1 MRILDRYIGRTVIAS
16 SLTMLLVLVGIFAF
30 FQFLDELENIGQG
43 RYGIPQVIE
52 YVALS
57 MPYLAYQLFP
67 MAALVGALLGLGVLV
82 NHSEIPPTRAAGIS
96 LPRIVT
102 AALKAS
108 LLLML
113 LAVIIGEFIAP
124 VTEEMA
130 RTDRSIAMADQ
141 ITLKSRYG
149 FWSRD
154 GSSYINIRKI
164 LPGDRIE
171 SIYIYEFD
179 QSNRLRTST
188 YAKSASYQQGH
199 WLLEEIR
206 QSIIGDEQITRR
218 EARRAAWDSL
228 LKPELLN
235 IVLIRPESLS
245 LWELVKYI
253 DYLRTNGQRSL
264 PYEQAMWVKLVY
276 PLATVVMV
284 LLAVPMVLGRV
295 REVKLG
301 QRVMLGALIGLLFHI
316 LNQTSSQLGMLYDFS
331 PLLSATGPT
340 LLTLVAALLLLRRV
354 H

>member
-16 SLTMLLVLVGIFAF
+16 SLTMLLALVSIFSF
-30 FQFLDELENIGQG
+30 FKFLDELENVGQG

-52 YVALS
+52 YIALS
-57 MPYLAYQLFP
+57 TPYLAYQLFP

-82 NHSEIPPTRAAGIS
+82 KNSEITAMRAAGVS
-96 LPRIVT
+96 LPRIV
-102 AALKAS
+102 AAVLKAS

-124 VTEEMA
+124 VTEEEA
-130 RTDRSIAMADQ
+130 RTGRSIAMADQ

-154 GSSYINIRKI
+154 GSSYINIRRI
-164 LPGDRIE
+164 LPGDQIE

-179 QSNRLRTST
+179 QSHRLRTST
-188 YAKSASYQQGH
+188 YARRATYQEGR
-199 WLLEEIR
+199 WLLEDIQ
-206 QSIIGDEQITRR
+206 QSIIGDESVTRR
-218 EARRAAWDSL
+218 EAGKAAWDSL
-228 LKPELLN
+228 LRPELLN

-245 LWELVKYI
+245 LWGLVKYI
-253 DYLRTNGQRSL
+253 DYLQANGQRSL
-264 PYEQAMWVKLVY
+264 PYEQALWVKLVY

-284 LLAVPMVLGRV
+284 LLAVPMVLGRG

-301 QRVMLGALIGLLFHI
+301 QRVMIGALVGLLFHI
-316 LNQTSSQLGMLYDFS
+316 FNQASGQIGILYDLS
-331 PLLSATGPT
+331 PVLSAAGPT
-340 LLTLVAALLLLRRV
+340 LLTLAAALLLLRRV